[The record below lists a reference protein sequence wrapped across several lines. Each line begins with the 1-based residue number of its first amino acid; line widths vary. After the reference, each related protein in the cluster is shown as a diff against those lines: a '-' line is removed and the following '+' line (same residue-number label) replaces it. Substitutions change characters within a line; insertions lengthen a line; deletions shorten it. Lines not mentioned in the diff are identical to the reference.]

1 MTAMDL
7 SAIYRYPIKSA
18 QGHSLAS
25 AVIDR
30 FGVSGDRRW
39 MLIDRAGQFC
49 SQRRLPQMALLEV
62 ACIEGGL
69 RLGFAGENIMLET
82 PAAQYNEVSATV
94 WEHTMLARSADD
106 RVNTWLSERLGED
119 LRLVFFP
126 QDANRPVDPAYL
138 VDPEQQQHVSFADGF
153 PLLIISQAS
162 LDDLNTRLPAPVPM
176 DRFRPNLVIAGATPY
191 AEDGWRQ
198 LRVGSTTLAI
208 VKPCSR
214 CAIPSIDQQ
223 TAERDP
229 HINRVLADY
238 RHRDGVIYFGMNAV
252 VIAGEVFSMGDTVEV
267 LE

>member
-1 MTAMDL
+1 MDL

-18 QGHSLAS
+18 QGHSLDT
-25 AVIDR
+25 VVVDR

-39 MLIDRAGQFC
+39 MLIDDAGLFY

-62 ACIEGGL
+62 VSIEGGL
-69 RLGFAGENIMLET
+69 RLGLAGETIELEI
-82 PAAQYNEVSATV
+82 PGGQHNEVSATV

-106 RVNTWLSERLGED
+106 RINTWLSERLGED

-126 QDANRPVDPAYL
+126 PDANRPVDPAYL
-138 VDPEQQQHVSFADGF
+138 PDPEQQQQVSFADGF
-153 PLLIISQAS
+153 PLLIITQES
-162 LDDLNTRLPAPVPM
+162 LDDLNTRLPEPVPM

-191 AEDGWRQ
+191 AEDGWRR

-214 CAIPSIDQQ
+214 CAIPSINQQ

-229 HINRVLADY
+229 DINRVLADY
-238 RHRDGVIYFGMNAV
+238 RRRDGVIYFGMNAV
-252 VIAGEVFSMGDTVEV
+252 VTAGESFAVGDTVEV
-267 LE
+267 LG

>member
-1 MTAMDL
+1 MDL

-18 QGHSLAS
+18 RGHSLEA

-39 MLIDRAGQFC
+39 MLIDSAGLFY

-62 ACIEGGL
+62 ASIVGGL
-69 RLGFAGENIMLET
+69 RLSFGGESIQLEI
-82 PAAQYNEVSATV
+82 PGAQQNEVSATV
-94 WEHTMLARSADD
+94 WEHTMLARCADD
-106 RVNTWLSERLGED
+106 RVNTWLSECLGED

-126 QDANRPVDPAYL
+126 QDANRPVDADYL
-138 VDPEQQQHVSFADGF
+138 PDAQQEQHVGFADGF
-153 PLLIISQAS
+153 PLLIITQAS

-176 DRFRPNLVIAGATPY
+176 DRFRPNLVIRGAQPY
-191 AEDGWRQ
+191 AEDSWRQ

-214 CAIPSIDQQ
+214 CAIPAINQQ
-223 TAERDP
+223 TAEQDP
-229 HINRVLADY
+229 DINRVLAGY
-238 RHRDGVIYFGMNAV
+238 RRQDGVIYFGMNAV
-252 VIAGEVFSMGDTVEV
+252 VTAGEDFAVGDVVEV

>member
-1 MTAMDL
+1 MDL

-18 QGHSLAS
+18 QGHSLDT
-25 AVIDR
+25 VVVDR

-39 MLIDRAGQFC
+39 MLIDSAGQFC
-49 SQRRLPQMALLEV
+49 TQRRLPQMALLEV
-62 ACIEGGL
+62 DSIDRGL
-69 RLGFAGENIMLET
+69 RLRFAGESIFLDT
-82 PAAQYNEVSATV
+82 PGAQCNEVLATV

-106 RVNTWLSERLGED
+106 IVNGWLSECFGED

-126 QDANRPVDPAYL
+126 EDANRPVDPAYL
-138 VDPEQQQHVSFADGF
+138 PDPEQQQQVGFADGF

-162 LDDLNTRLPAPVPM
+162 LDDLNTRLPEPVSM

-191 AEDGWRQ
+191 AEDSWRR
-198 LRVGSTTLAI
+198 LRVGSTALAI

-214 CAIPSIDQQ
+214 CAIPSINQQ

-229 HINRVLADY
+229 RINRVLAGY
-238 RHRDGVIYFGMNAV
+238 RRRDGVIYFGMNAV
-252 VIAGEVFSMGDTVEV
+252 VTTGEGFSVGDTVEV